1 MALLLLRNEADCL
14 VPNMETEPVSSH
26 LPPELNRSPITAR
39 AVSSFG
45 PNAVTRALRSI
56 HRLSKDSCRI
66 THTFSL
72 DGRSP
77 HDDREC
83 QPIDNQAISPR
94 SCQSARQRTQK
105 KSVTRGWHETPYV
118 WHASTHPL

>member
-14 VPNMETEPVSSH
+14 VPNMETAPVSSH

-39 AVSSFG
+39 AVSSFV
-45 PNAVTRALRSI
+45 PKAATRALRSI

-72 DGRSP
+72 DRRRP

-83 QPIDNQAISPR
+83 KPIDNQAISPR
-94 SCQSARQRTQK
+94 PCHHAR
-105 KSVTRGWHETPYV
+105 H
-118 WHASTHPL
+118 